1 MGLPLEPVTP
11 TPTLT
16 LTLTLTRWGYHWNLS
31 RPVLIEKT
39 PTNIVTS
46 RLLQVRP
53 IVSIA
58 VCCRRCSLYSP
69 WPYLLW
75 PCPLWPYL
83 PTMAIPTHYGHTYL
97 LWPYLPTMAILQALL
112 APSASFVF
120 ISRHPLAVSLA
131 HLRFGVR
138 DQSVAELDLHWLV
151 SSGK

>member
-1 MGLPLEPVTP
+1 MEPVTP

-46 RLLQVRP
+46 RLLQVCP

-58 VCCRRCSLYSP
+58 VCCRRCWLYSP

-75 PCPLWPYL
+75 PYP
-83 PTMAIPTHYGHTYL
+83 

-138 DQSVAELDLHWLV
+138 DQSVAELNLHWLV
-151 SSGK
+151 SSRKSV